1 MADWTTLKA
10 AIANVIKANGN
21 QEITGQVLQ
30 NTLNN
35 MISAIGENATF
46 VGIATPTTSPGT
58 YDGPVF
64 YIATVKGVYS
74 NFNSAEVDREAL
86 ILYNTSDGQWN
97 SINAGIAIEY
107 YDSLYNALINFS
119 NSVIYN
125 EYYSVTGNPAKE
137 SSSQDRYR
145 RLPIFPCSGKVV
157 IHELSYSYGTMR
169 LYDANKN
176 YIGSAADINLVKG
189 QDVYELPDEAAYI
202 GLYWQKSDDDYSKTF
217 VETGGEH
224 LFSYI
229 TKRISDIEQL
239 ANDSVIDVEKI
250 KFNTGWLHEYVIYNE
265 YYSVTGNPVK
275 EPSGQDKYRR
285 LPIFAIN
292 KNFNAYIS
300 GNFLSCRCY
309 NAKKV
314 FIGSADVQENS
325 YVQVLENT
333 EYVGL
338 YWQKSDDNYKN
349 DSIDFGSNILRRISD
364 IEQLANDSVI
374 DVEKIKFNT
383 GWLHEYVIYNEYY
396 SVTGNPVKEPSGQDK
411 YRRLPIFAINKN
423 FNAYISGNFLSC
435 RCYNAKKVF
444 IGSADVQENSY
455 VQVLEN
461 TEYVGLYWQ
470 KSDDNYKNDSIDFG
484 SNILRRI
491 SDIEQLGA
499 QELKTLNIANSDKIA
514 IIGDSYTGSH
524 FTVKNKAYI
533 NKLSLFS
540 DFEFVNWSVSGD
552 IYIGR
557 LAAIRNGT
565 NRYGSLSFEQ
575 IAPKYAMMCCYANDT
590 KYMGVED
597 YIKCLDNIC
606 TVLKGLGTE
615 PIICTEYH
623 TGNNSESNTC
633 VKTALMNYA
642 IQHNYLFFDIATYAD
657 IFRPNS
663 WNSHYSPFW
672 GGSHAGTRTNAIE
685 ADPYQMYLE
694 GLERPEK
701 SIKIFRLRNNN
712 YSNLDSLLFRTK
724 EERAKLFAEINVGH
738 TYITD
743 PSLVDNCSSAAQSVQ
758 EDEYQRIQSG
768 KSVNV
773 GNTCLVS
780 AIIPILA
787 KNTNKISFS
796 IEASGTIDSVY
807 VMNRI
812 ASPYNTYTKYTR
824 FDYTELINAPSA
836 GDTYTC
842 SNDGNEQVFTVVKV
856 VEGIGDTDSIG
867 SIFCTPSDD
876 STNSGGTLT
885 KVTGN
890 GDATI
895 PYSYRSIGY
904 DTGNITND
912 TCGHW
917 ELLSAS
923 NNIYE
928 LSALKGI
935 IHGDKIEF
943 LIIGQNIAI
952 SGIEIKYAGTGQ
964 KLFDRKQV
972 KLLYNRNNEN
982 QELLPSNTF
991 ASPGNLDENWNVTTS
1006 DIYEHINGKDSY
1018 PVGCSSIVKVTDATI
1033 LSCVIDKNKLKPY
1046 KNKAYLEIWCRYF
1059 PEIYSDGS
1067 GNQITETSFDYNEL
1081 HIKVGNTPSYI
1092 ADMHVLVNTHWKI
1105 VRLPIIIDDNKTDI
1119 KLQIYSNVNGI
1130 EITYVSLK
1138 YE

>member
-1 MADWTTLKA
+1 MANWTILKA

-35 MISAIGENATF
+35 IISAVGENATF

-64 YIATVKGVYS
+64 YMATIKGVYS

-97 SINAGIAIEY
+97 SINTGIVIRY

-125 EYYSVTGNPAKE
+125 EYYNVTGDPEKE
-137 SSSQDRYR
+137 PSNQDRYR

-157 IHELSYSYGTMR
+157 IHELSYSYSTMR
-169 LYDANKN
+169 LYDANKS
-176 YIGSAADINLVKG
+176 YIGSAADIELVKG

-229 TKRISDIEQL
+229 IEQL
-239 ANDSVIDVEKI
+239 ANDPVTDVEKV

-265 YYSVTGNPVK
+265 YYNVTGDPEK
-275 EPSGQDKYRR
+275 EPSSQDKYRR

-364 IEQLANDSVI
+364 TEQL
-374 DVEKIKFNT
+374 
-383 GWLHEYVIYNEYY
+383 
-396 SVTGNPVKEPSGQDK
+396 
-411 YRRLPIFAINKN
+411 
-423 FNAYISGNFLSC
+423 
-435 RCYNAKKVF
+435 
-444 IGSADVQENSY
+444 
-455 VQVLEN
+455 LE
-461 TEYVGLYWQ
+461 
-470 KSDDNYKNDSIDFG
+470 
-484 SNILRRI
+484 
-491 SDIEQLGA
+491 A

-514 IIGDSYTGSH
+514 IIGDSYTESH

-540 DFEFVNWSVSGD
+540 DFEFVNWGASGD

-557 LAAIRNGT
+557 LAAIRNGS
-565 NRYGSLSFEQ
+565 NIYGSLSFEQ
-575 IAPKYAMMCCYANDT
+575 IAPKYAMMCCYTNDI

-663 WNSHYSPFW
+663 WNSHYSSFW
-672 GGSHAGTRTNAIE
+672 SGSHAGTRTNAIE

-796 IEASGTIDSVY
+796 VEASGTIDSVY
-807 VMNRI
+807 AMNRI
-812 ASPYNTYTKYTR
+812 ASPYNTHTKYTR
-824 FDYTELINAPSA
+824 FDYTELISAPSA

-856 VEGIGDTDSIG
+856 VEGIGDVGSIG
-867 SIFCTPSDD
+867 SIFCTPSDN

-895 PYSYRSIGY
+895 PYSYRSIEY
-904 DTGNITND
+904 DTSNITND

-1092 ADMHVLVNTHWKI
+1092 ADMHVLVNTYWKI
-1105 VRLPIIIDDNKTDI
+1105 VRLPIIIDDNETDI

>member
-64 YIATVKGVYS
+64 YIAAVKGVYS

-97 SINAGIAIEY
+97 SINTGIAIEY

-125 EYYSVTGNPAKE
+125 EYYSVTGNPVKE

-239 ANDSVIDVEKI
+239 ANDLVIDVEKI

-275 EPSGQDKYRR
+275 ESSSQDRYRR

-300 GNFLSCRCY
+300 GNFL
-309 NAKKV
+309 
-314 FIGSADVQENS
+314 G
-325 YVQVLENT
+325 
-333 EYVGL
+333 
-338 YWQKSDDNYKN
+338 
-349 DSIDFGSNILRRISD
+349 
-364 IEQLANDSVI
+364 
-374 DVEKIKFNT
+374 
-383 GWLHEYVIYNEYY
+383 
-396 SVTGNPVKEPSGQDK
+396 
-411 YRRLPIFAINKN
+411 
-423 FNAYISGNFLSC
+423 C

-514 IIGDSYTGSH
+514 IIGDSYTESH

-540 DFEFVNWSVSGD
+540 DFEFVNWGVSGD

-557 LAAIRNGT
+557 LAAIRNGS

-575 IAPKYAMMCCYANDT
+575 IAPKYAMMCCYANDI

-796 IEASGTIDSVY
+796 VEASGTIDSVY

-856 VEGIGDTDSIG
+856 VEGIGDAGSIG
-867 SIFCTPSDD
+867 SIFCTPSDG

-904 DTGNITND
+904 DTGNITDD

-1067 GNQITETSFDYNEL
+1067 GNQITETSFDYNDL

-1092 ADMHVLVNTHWKI
+1092 ADMHVLVNTYWKI
-1105 VRLPIIIDDNKTDI
+1105 VRLPIIIDDNETDI

>member
-1 MADWTTLKA
+1 MANWTTLKT
-10 AIANVIKANGN
+10 AIANVIKTNGN
-21 QEITGQVLQ
+21 QEITGQLLQ
-30 NTLNN
+30 NVLNN
-35 MISAIGENATF
+35 IVSSVGENSTF
-46 VGIATPTTSPGT
+46 AGIATPATNPGVP
-58 YDGPVF
+58 DGPVF
-64 YIATVKGVYS
+64 YIAAVKGVYS

-125 EYYSVTGNPAKE
+125 EYYSVTGNPIKE

-176 YIGSAADINLVKG
+176 YIGSAADIDLVKG
-189 QDVYELPDEAAYI
+189 QDVYELPNEAAYI

-229 TKRISDIEQL
+229 TKRISDVEL
-239 ANDSVIDVEKI
+239 ANDLVIDVEKI

-275 EPSGQDKYRR
+275 ESSSQDKYRR

-300 GNFLSCRCY
+300 GNFLGCRCY

-314 FIGSADVQENS
+314 FIGSAAVQENS

-364 IEQLANDSVI
+364 IEQL
-374 DVEKIKFNT
+374 K
-383 GWLHEYVIYNEYY
+383 
-396 SVTGNPVKEPSGQDK
+396 
-411 YRRLPIFAINKN
+411 
-423 FNAYISGNFLSC
+423 
-435 RCYNAKKVF
+435 
-444 IGSADVQENSY
+444 
-455 VQVLEN
+455 
-461 TEYVGLYWQ
+461 
-470 KSDDNYKNDSIDFG
+470 
-484 SNILRRI
+484 
-491 SDIEQLGA
+491 A

-514 IIGDSYTGSH
+514 IIGDSYTESH

-540 DFEFVNWSVSGD
+540 DFEFVNWGVSGD
-552 IYIGR
+552 TYIGR
-557 LAAIRNGT
+557 LAAIRNGS

-575 IAPKYAMMCCYANDT
+575 IAPKYAMMCCYTNDI

-606 TVLKGLGTE
+606 TVLKGLSTE

-663 WNSHYSPFW
+663 WNSRYSPFW

-796 IEASGTIDSVY
+796 VEASGTIDSVY

-842 SNDGNEQVFTVVKV
+842 SNDGNKQVFTVVKV
-856 VEGIGDTDSIG
+856 VEGIGDAGSIG
-867 SIFCTPSDD
+867 SIFCTPSDG

-904 DTGNITND
+904 DTGNITDD

-952 SGIEIKYAGTGQ
+952 SGIEIKYTGTGQ

-1033 LSCVIDKNKLKPY
+1033 LSCIIDKNKLKPY

-1067 GNQITETSFDYNEL
+1067 GNQITETSFDYNDL

-1092 ADMHVLVNTHWKI
+1092 ADMHVLVNTYWKI
-1105 VRLPIIIDDNKTDI
+1105 VRLPIIIDDNETDI

>member
-10 AIANVIKANGN
+10 AIADVIKANGN

-64 YIATVKGVYS
+64 YIAAVKGVYS

-107 YDSLYNALINFS
+107 YDSLYSALINFS

-125 EYYSVTGNPAKE
+125 EYYSVTGNPTKE
-137 SSSQDRYR
+137 PSSQDRYR

-157 IHELSYSYGTMR
+157 IHELSYSYGAMR

-202 GLYWQKSDDDYSKTF
+202 GLFWQKSDDDYSKTF

-229 TKRISDIEQL
+229 TKRISDIEQP
-239 ANDSVIDVEKI
+239 ANDLAIDVEKI

-265 YYSVTGNPVK
+265 YYGVTGNPTK
-275 EPSGQDKYRR
+275 EPSSQDRYRR
-285 LPIFAIN
+285 LPILAIN

-300 GNFLSCRCY
+300 GNFLGCRCY
-309 NAKKV
+309 DAKKV
-314 FIGSADVQENS
+314 FIGSASVQENS

-364 IEQLANDSVI
+364 IEQL
-374 DVEKIKFNT
+374 
-383 GWLHEYVIYNEYY
+383 
-396 SVTGNPVKEPSGQDK
+396 
-411 YRRLPIFAINKN
+411 R
-423 FNAYISGNFLSC
+423 
-435 RCYNAKKVF
+435 
-444 IGSADVQENSY
+444 
-455 VQVLEN
+455 
-461 TEYVGLYWQ
+461 
-470 KSDDNYKNDSIDFG
+470 
-484 SNILRRI
+484 
-491 SDIEQLGA
+491 A

-514 IIGDSYTGSH
+514 IIGDSYTESH

-540 DFEFVNWSVSGD
+540 DFEFVNWGVSGD
-552 IYIGR
+552 IYTGR
-557 LAAIRNGT
+557 LAAIRNGS

-575 IAPKYAMMCCYANDT
+575 IAPKYAMMCCYTNDI

-597 YIKCLDNIC
+597 YIKCLDSIC

-623 TGNNSESNTC
+623 TGNNSKSNTC

-738 TYITD
+738 TYITN

-787 KNTNKISFS
+787 KNTDKISFS
-796 IEASGTIDSVY
+796 VEASGTIDSVY

-842 SNDGNEQVFTVVKV
+842 SNDGNKQVFTVVKV
-856 VEGIGDTDSIG
+856 VEGIGDADSIG
-867 SIFCTPSDD
+867 SIFCTPSDG
-876 STNSGGTLT
+876 STNSEGILT
-885 KVTGN
+885 KITGN
-890 GDATI
+890 GDAII

-904 DTGNITND
+904 DTGNTAND

-1105 VRLPIIIDDNKTDI
+1105 VRLPIIIDDNETDI